1 MVKVTPVS
9 RKVTRMST
17 TYVCIASGPS
27 LTAADCDLVR
37 QSGLPTIAVNNS
49 WQLAPWCH
57 HLYAGDLAWWDTYG
71 ADAPTTCQRWSCTRQ
86 AVAKHGL
93 HYHEVFGAYNSGLR
107 AIELAF
113 KLGAER
119 VLLLGYDCTVSG
131 GTHWHGDHCGT
142 KNPDEALCRKWA
154 AQHAGL
160 KQRAQVINCSRET
173 SLECYRLGRLEN
185 ELKNVVDTPGNG
197 G

>member
-1 MVKVTPVS
+1 
-9 RKVTRMST
+9 MST

-27 LTAADCDLVR
+27 LTAADCELVR

-49 WQLAPWCH
+49 WQLAPWCD
-57 HLYAGDLAWWDTYG
+57 HLYAGDLAWWDVHAG
-71 ADAPTTCQRWSCTRQ
+71 DVPPGPKRWSCTRQ
-86 AVAKHGL
+86 AVARHGL
-93 HYHEVFGAYNSGLR
+93 NWHEAYGAYNSGLR

-119 VLLLGYDCTVSG
+119 VLLLGYDCTVTG
-131 GTHWHGDHCGT
+131 GTHWHGDHAGT

-160 KQRAQVINCSRET
+160 KQRGQVINCSRET
-173 SLECYRLGRLEN
+173 ELQAYRLGRIEN
-185 ELKNVVDTPGNG
+185 ELKTN
-197 G
+197 

>member
-1 MVKVTPVS
+1 M
-9 RKVTRMST
+9 TRMST

-49 WQLAPWCH
+49 WQLAPWCD
-57 HLYAGDLAWWDTYG
+57 HLYAGDLAWWDANVASVPAG
-71 ADAPTTCQRWSCTRQ
+71 PKRWSCTRQ

-93 HYHEVFGAYNSGLR
+93 EYHEAWGEYNSGLR

-119 VLLLGYDCTVSG
+119 VLLLGYDCTVTG
-131 GTHWHGDHCGT
+131 GTHWHGDHTGT
-142 KNPDEALCRKWA
+142 KNPTADLCRKWQK
-154 AQHAGL
+154 QHARL
-160 KQRAQVINCSRET
+160 PQRDQVVNCSRET
-173 SLECYRLGRLEN
+173 ELQAYRLGRLEN
-185 ELKNVVDTPGNG
+185 ELKNVVDTSGNG